1 MTAKGGYD
9 YIVVGAGPGGCAV
22 AGRLARHGASV
33 LLLEAGG
40 KPWHPLLSVPLAA
53 WLAMSDPRFHRAYQ
67 TEKVDALD
75 GRRLGLLAGRVV
87 GGGAAINGMLFLRG
101 GRQDFDRW
109 RDDAGCAGWGF
120 DDVLPWFR
128 RFEQSERGGGEWHG
142 GDGPVRT
149 SPAPRNLELA
159 QRFLEAAQDT
169 GLPLVDDLN
178 AADGEAAGWFD
189 AMSGG
194 GVRSLP
200 GAAYLRREHHRGR
213 LTLISG
219 VPVTGIVMAGGAA
232 RGVRYLADGQE
243 MTATAAE
250 EVILAAGAIQTP
262 HLMQVS
268 GLGPADRLAAAGIR
282 PVVDLPQVGENLQN
296 HLAYSVDY
304 ACAHDLT
311 FARYLDPVQGSL
323 AALRYAFGRGG
334 VLAGTPCPAGAL
346 IRVDDDATG
355 GRAGGADSQ
364 IILGGGMPPASGHS
378 GFRLM
383 VNHGRPRSR
392 GRVFLRD
399 ADPLAAPGVDAGWTD
414 PQDLRLLG
422 RAVERTRAIA
432 AAAPLA
438 AVIAHEIAP
447 GPQVRGKADLDGAVR
462 AGAFSYYHP
471 VGTCRMG
478 SDASAVVD
486 LRLRVNGVERLRIA
500 DNSVAPLQIN
510 ANTAACAL
518 MIGERAAAFITGAGA
533 VPDA

>member
-1 MTAKGGYD
+1 MSAKGGYD

-67 TEKVDALD
+67 TERVDALD

-101 GRQDFDRW
+101 GRRDFDRW
-109 RDDAGCAGWGF
+109 RDEAGCVGWGF

-128 RFEQSERGGGEWHG
+128 RFEQSARGGGEWHG

-149 SPAPRNLELA
+149 SPAPRTLELA
-159 QRFLEAAQDT
+159 QRFLDAAQDC

-178 AADGEAAGWFD
+178 AAEGEAAGWFD
-189 AMSGG
+189 AMTGG

-200 GAAYLRREHHRGR
+200 GAAYLRREQHRGR

-219 VPVTGIVMAGGAA
+219 APVTRIAIAGGAA
-232 RGVRYLADGQE
+232 RGVSYLVDGQE
-243 MTATAAE
+243 VVATASE
-250 EVILAAGAIQTP
+250 EVILAAGAIHTP
-262 HLMQVS
+262 HLLQVS
-268 GLGPADRLAAAGIR
+268 GLGPADQLAAAGI
-282 PVVDLPQVGENLQN
+282 PPLADLPEVGANLQN

-304 ACAHDLT
+304 ACARHLT
-311 FARYLDPVQGSL
+311 FARYLDPVDGSL
-323 AALRYAFGRGG
+323 AALRYAFGRSG

-346 IRVDDDATG
+346 IRVDDG
-355 GRAGGADSQ
+355 GPIGPADSQ
-364 IILGGGMPPASGHS
+364 IILGGGMPPATGQN

-383 VNHGRPRSR
+383 VNHGRPHSR
-392 GRVFLRD
+392 GRVFVRE
-399 ADPLAAPGVDAGWTD
+399 ADPLAAPAVDAGWND
-414 PQDLRLLG
+414 PRDLRLL
-422 RAVERTRAIA
+422 RRVVERTRAIA
-432 AAAPLA
+432 AAPALA
-438 AVIAHEIAP
+438 GVVTHELAP
-447 GPQVRGKADLDGAVR
+447 GPQVIGERDLDAALR

-471 VGTCRMG
+471 IGTCRMG
-478 SDASAVVD
+478 ADKSAVVD

-518 MIGERAAAFITGAGA
+518 MIGERAAAFITGEEEVSGA
-533 VPDA
+533 